1 MEAAGCGPREGCPVL
16 LYTLLYRMK
25 TTRLLLL
32 AVLPSLVATV
42 SAQNTHS
49 MSAQSMLMNALSAVW
64 PNLNPPEAPQTTYY
78 DGVDLTT
85 GEGGYF

>member
-1 MEAAGCGPREGCPVL
+1 
-16 LYTLLYRMK
+16 
-25 TTRLLLL
+25 
-32 AVLPSLVATV
+32 
-42 SAQNTHS
+42 
-49 MSAQSMLMNALSAVW
+49 MLMNALSAVW